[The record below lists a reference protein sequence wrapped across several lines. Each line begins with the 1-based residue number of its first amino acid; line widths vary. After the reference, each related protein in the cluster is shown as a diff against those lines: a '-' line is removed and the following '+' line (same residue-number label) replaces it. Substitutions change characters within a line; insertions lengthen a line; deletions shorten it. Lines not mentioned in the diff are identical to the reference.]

1 MQKEYGKLTAG
12 QFQEFMSFFPV
23 LFALLRDME
32 KYLAST
38 PAPKFES
45 VMPGDFG
52 QYVHVYECSFYQ
64 HLDELIHG
72 MNRTGEVK
80 AMAKSPD
87 PQEAVLEMLRKRDE
101 IEDVPQHEAF
111 ADEDLLGLIYALSRT
126 MQSMATYGRSI
137 SSLIQDV
144 RERDNHDALFKAV
157 RMDRAVIGCPT
168 AMRHIAKAQI
178 RNNKPFFRHLR
189 AALAGPSKKPM
200 IALEPLRYALLML
213 REMGLDNLSEK
224 ELEHLMV
231 DLLKVYPR
239 VPGATKNLRAQ
250 YQQSRKIKTI

>member
-1 MQKEYGKLTAG
+1 MNILPG
-12 QFQEFMSFFPV
+12 V
-23 LFALLRDME
+23 FAMLRGME
-32 KYLAST
+32 QRLAST
-38 PAPKFES
+38 PATKFDS

-52 QYVHVYECSFYQ
+52 HYSRVYELPFHE
-64 HLDELIHG
+64 HLAWLVFG
-72 MNRTGEVK
+72 VNRLGEVRDL
-80 AMAKSPD
+80 AASTD
-87 PQEAVLEMLRKRDE
+87 PQEAVLEMLRDRDE

-111 ADEDLLGLIYALSRT
+111 SDEDLLGLTYALSRT

-144 RERDNHDALFKAV
+144 RETGNHDSLFKAV

-178 RNNKPFFRHLR
+178 RGNKTFFRHLR

-200 IALEPLRYALLML
+200 IALEPMRYAMLML
-213 REMGLDNLSEK
+213 REMGLDSLSDK
-224 ELEHLMV
+224 ELEYLMV
-231 DLLKVYPR
+231 ELLKVYPR